1 MSRTRSNV
9 KHPASHAEM
18 SEHNEEPLLSLEDL
32 HVVFQSRGA
41 LVRAVQGVD
50 LQVASGERV
59 GIVGESGSGKTQ
71 TALAMLGLVRGEPGI
86 VQGKVSIQGENVLS
100 EIRRFCTLNL
110 EGPLRVAKDV
120 RGWRKHIEQRMRPY
134 RGAVLSMVFQEP
146 QQSLSPYFSVFRQA
160 QATLKRHQAGV
171 TKAVVEAKATR
182 LLERMQFTN
191 PSRILSLYPHEL
203 SGGQAQRVAIM
214 LALLPDPDL
223 LIADEPTTA
232 LDAVTSYKV
241 LALLDELID
250 ERQTA
255 LLIVSHDLGVIRK
268 MAHRVYVMRHGSVV
282 DGCATDVLL
291 DEGLDNRHPY
301 TQLLVRAAA

>member
-1 MSRTRSNV
+1 MSRSRSEV
-9 KHPASHAEM
+9 QASAPGPEIAGRGR
-18 SEHNEEPLLSLEDL
+18 EPLLAMEGLR
-32 HVVFQSRGA
+32 VAFQSRGR
-41 LVRAVQGVD
+41 LVRAVRGVE
-50 LQVASGERV
+50 LHIAPGERV

-71 TALAMLGLVRGEPGI
+71 TALALLGLVRGEPGI
-86 VQGKVSIQGENVLS
+86 VRGSLSIRGDHVFS
-100 EIRRFCTLNL
+100 EIERFCTVAS
-110 EGPLRVAKDV
+110 EEPLRITKDV
-120 RGWRKHIEQRMRPY
+120 EGWRKHMERRMRPY

-146 QQSLSPYFSVFRQA
+146 QQSLSPYFSVFHQA
-160 QATLKRHQAGV
+160 QATMKRHQAGV
-171 TKAVVEAKATR
+171 TTAVVEAKATR

-241 LALLDELID
+241 LTLLDELID

-268 MAHRVYVMRHGSVV
+268 MACRVCVMRHGLVV
-282 DGCATDVLL
+282 DACATDVLL
-291 DEGLDNRHPY
+291 DEGLDKRHPY

>member
-1 MSRTRSNV
+1 MNHTHPNV
-9 KHPASHAEM
+9 KYPSPR
-18 SEHNEEPLLSLEDL
+18 SGNSGDGGGPLLSLEDV
-32 HVVFQSRGA
+32 HVLFQSRGA
-41 LVRAVQGVD
+41 FVRAVQGIDVR
-50 LQVASGERV
+50 VASGERV

-86 VQGKVSIQGENVLS
+86 VQGKVCIQGENVLS
-100 EIRRFCTLNL
+100 EIGQFCTL
-110 EGPLRVAKDV
+110 ESEDPLRVAKDV
-120 RGWRKHIEQRMRPY
+120 RGWRKHIAQRMRPY

-160 QATLKRHQAGV
+160 QATLKRHQPGV
-171 TKAVVEAKATR
+171 TNERVEAKATR
-182 LLERMQFTN
+182 LLERMQFAN

-232 LDAVTSYKV
+232 LDAVTSYEV
-241 LALLDELID
+241 LTLLDELID

-255 LLIVSHDLGVIRK
+255 LLMVSHDLGVIRK
-268 MAHRVYVMRHGSVV
+268 MAQRVYVMRHGSVV
-282 DGCATDVLL
+282 DACATNVLL